1 MELYDFYSSPNIV
14 RTIKSRRMKM
24 AGHVARLRDR
34 KGSYRVMVTTLE
46 GKRSLGMPRRRWKD
60 RVIIDLQEVGWGGI
74 DWIDLA
80 ED

>member
-1 MELYDFYSSPNIV
+1 
-14 RTIKSRRMKM
+14 M
-24 AGHVARLRDR
+24 AGHVARLGDR
-34 KGSYRVMVTTLE
+34 KGAYRFLVTTPE

-74 DWIDLA
+74 DCIDLA